1 MKKFG
6 IKEVVATGI
15 GTALFIVLTEVQ
27 IPLGIIPNTSM
38 QPRAAVLAFLAAVFG
53 PVVGGIIGLLGH
65 ALGDALFYGGV
76 WWSWVFPDA
85 IFGILVGL
93 FAKSFEIKAGGFN
106 KKKVVLFNVV
116 QVVANAIAW
125 IVVAPVLDI
134 LIYAEPAKKVFSQGV
149 FEFENFTFKYRS
161 QMEPTLRDINLKIYP
176 GEKVLIIGPSG
187 SGKSTL
193 SNCINGLIPFSYE
206 GDSTGTLKIE
216 GKDPKKLGIFG
227 LSKMV

>member
-1 MKKFG
+1 MQTWGIVLDNPPIIFNNKLLKLKHSYKGGFVMKKFG

-15 GTALFIVLTEVQ
+15 GTALFVVLTEVQ
-27 IPLGIIPNTSM
+27 IPLGVIPNTSL

-93 FAKSFEIKAGGFN
+93 FVKNIA
-106 KKKVVLFNVV
+106 LFNAV
-116 QVVANAIAW
+116 QVIANAIAW

-134 LIYAEPAKKVFSQGV
+134 LIYAEPAKKVFVQ
-149 FEFENFTFKYRS
+149 
-161 QMEPTLRDINLKIYP
+161 
-176 GEKVLIIGPSG
+176 
-187 SGKSTL
+187 
-193 SNCINGLIPFSYE
+193 
-206 GDSTGTLKIE
+206 
-216 GKDPKKLGIFG
+216 GIFAFIG
-227 LSKMV
+227 NVIIIAILGSLLGVGYTKIGAKSSSLDKED